1 MEFGIRPCTKAD
13 LQKIRPHIPPEY
25 RKYIKDKCT
34 VEVSENKGMGAYTGY
49 DEVIQIYYEFNCGAS
64 FTKVFPTVISK
75 FSDKLNK
82 LIQVSVLI
90 HYEFTT

>member
-49 DEVIQIYYEFNCGAS
+49 DEVI
-64 FTKVFPTVISK
+64 
-75 FSDKLNK
+75 
-82 LIQVSVLI
+82 
-90 HYEFTT
+90 